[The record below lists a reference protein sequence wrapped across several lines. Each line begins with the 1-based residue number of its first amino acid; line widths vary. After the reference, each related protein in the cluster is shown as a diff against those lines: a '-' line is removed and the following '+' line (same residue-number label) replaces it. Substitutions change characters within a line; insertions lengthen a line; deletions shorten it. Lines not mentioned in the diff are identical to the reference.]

1 MVGPGR
7 NSHSTRTNDHLST
20 ESLKLLQSSLLP
32 ATKKAYA
39 RSWKLLLQF
48 HQLSNNIF
56 NIPFSPIIISNFI
69 GYLHAQGFS
78 PSSIASHCSAVS
90 FVHKLLNSSDPCQSF
105 LVKKMLKGSRLAA
118 KNLAPDSRLPIT
130 FNILSNLVKQLKF
143 SVLDPDIRAM
153 LKSLFLVAYYAFMRL
168 GELVP
173 KSKSDAD
180 KVVQVTDISFDSEKS
195 MIVTLRHHKTNDS
208 NLPTSLH
215 LYATDTGETCPVQ
228 ATKTYLSKFSHKKG
242 PLFQFKSGSTLSY
255 YFVTNMLSHTLT
267 LCGLNSNRYKEHSF
281 RIGAAT
287 DAAARGLS
295 DATIQKL
302 GRWKSNAFQRY
313 IRFNA
318 L

>member
-48 HQLSNNIF
+48 HQLSNNSIS
-56 NIPFSPIIISNFI
+56 IPFSPIIISNFI

-130 FNILSNLVKQLKF
+130 FNILSNLFKQLKF

-153 LKSLFLVAYYAFMRL
+153 LKSLFLVAYYACMRL

-195 MIVTLRHHKTNDS
+195 MIITLRHHKTNYS

-215 LYATDTGETCPVQ
+215 LYATDTGET
-228 ATKTYLSKFSHKKG
+228 
-242 PLFQFKSGSTLSY
+242 
-255 YFVTNMLSHTLT
+255 
-267 LCGLNSNRYKEHSF
+267 
-281 RIGAAT
+281 
-287 DAAARGLS
+287 
-295 DATIQKL
+295 
-302 GRWKSNAFQRY
+302 
-313 IRFNA
+313 
-318 L
+318 